1 MAIFTQFAG
10 IGTSEG
16 SPESIEL
23 HDWPAWLRLGKGSF
37 SHFDT
42 YTASFSG
49 EVDIPL
55 VYTGAVNV
63 SFDLTDRDPKAETGP
78 CRITVNGLTDH
89 NASYQI
95 KDSRLEFRAELNG
108 RARTLVMY
116 RTGSEHDCTMLEVR
130 GAGTTT
136 LRLRPSQTAS

>member
-1 MAIFTQFAG
+1 MGTLTQFAG
-10 IGTSEG
+10 IGTTAG
-16 SPESIEL
+16 APESIEL
-23 HDWPAWLRLGKGSF
+23 HVWPAWPQFGKGSF
-37 SHFDT
+37 SHIDT

-55 VYTGAVNV
+55 VYRGAVNV
-63 SFDLTDRDPKAETGP
+63 SFDLLDRDPKAKIGP

-89 NASYQI
+89 NASYHI

-116 RTGSEHDCTMLEVR
+116 RTGSEEDCTMLEVK
-130 GAGTTT
+130 GAGTKT
-136 LRLRPSQTAS
+136 LRLRPLRSRS

>member
-1 MAIFTQFAG
+1 MGILTQFVG
-10 IGTSEG
+10 IGTTPGVSEN
-16 SPESIEL
+16 IEL
-23 HDWPAWLRLGKGSF
+23 HVWPAWPRFGEGSF
-37 SHFDT
+37 SRFDT

-89 NASYQI
+89 EATYRI
-95 KDSRLEFRAELNG
+95 KDSRLEFRAEFNG

-116 RTGSEHDCTMLEVR
+116 RTGSEHDCTMLEVK
-130 GAGTTT
+130 GAGTKT
-136 LRLRPSQTAS
+136 LRLRPLRSPR